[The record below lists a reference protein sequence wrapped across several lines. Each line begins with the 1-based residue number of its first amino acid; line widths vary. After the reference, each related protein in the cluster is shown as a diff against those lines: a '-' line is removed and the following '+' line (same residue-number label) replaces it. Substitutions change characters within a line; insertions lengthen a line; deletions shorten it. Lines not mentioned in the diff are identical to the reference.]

1 MTRKFAYAFEGYGEI
16 IAAGILWSFAGIFA
30 KTIIGM
36 PAQSIIFYRVLFAFV
51 ILFVFLLISGK
62 LKNVGLKDKKK
73 YLLLFSILQ
82 AMTMVAFFVAIL
94 EASVS
99 VAVLLLYTAP
109 VYVTVFSPLIL
120 KEKLTWRGIIA
131 LVLSITG
138 ILLIVDPSNLE
149 FSTISIGIIAG
160 IISGITFGF
169 EVMTS
174 KHISRTYTGYSQA
187 FWSFVIA
194 MIMLLPFGFVP
205 FDVVS
210 GNLTGLILL
219 AVIPT
224 ILAVSLYFNGLKKVS
239 AANASILGLIEPLSA
254 VILAVLFLNE
264 KLSIL
269 EISGGALI
277 LVSAALVTKE
287 EGAIMKSDMSKEH

>member
-1 MTRKFAYAFEGYGEI
+1 MTRKFAFEGYGEI

-30 KTIIGM
+30 KMINGM
-36 PAQSIIFYRVLFAFV
+36 PAQSIIFYRVLFAF
-51 ILFVFLLISGK
+51 ILLFIFLLISGN
-62 LKNVGLKDKKK
+62 LKNVGLKNKKK

-82 AMTMVAFFVAIL
+82 AMTMVAYFSSIL

-109 VYVTVFSPLIL
+109 VYVTIFSPFIL
-120 KEKLTWRGIIA
+120 KEKMTSQGIIA
-131 LVLSITG
+131 LILSITG
-138 ILLIVDPSNLE
+138 IVLIVGPAKLE
-149 FSTISIGIIAG
+149 FSTLSVGIIAG

-169 EVMTS
+169 EVITS
-174 KHISRTYTGYSQA
+174 KYISKTYSGYSQA

-194 MIMLLPFGFVP
+194 MIILLPFGIIP
-205 FDVVS
+205 IDVVS
-210 GNLTGLILL
+210 GNLPGLLML
-219 AVIPT
+219 AIFPT

-254 VILAVLFLNE
+254 VILAVIFLNE
-264 KLSIL
+264 KLSIP
-269 EISGGALI
+269 EMVGGAFI
-277 LVSAALVTKE
+277 LVSAALVTKA